1 MILQSDILSIRIQEH
16 INNCYQRMPLVNAVL
31 SGSLPKDVLRRHAK
45 RHHAEIRTFID
56 FKLPERMRLC
66 PTEAITAKK
75 YFSELYIAEQGNFI
89 PGQNHADMF
98 KPVCYKLSISD
109 DELEEEYQSY
119 WPRYRSMLVE
129 HPSYE
134 ILVRELSISC
144 AWESLLAKIGGSLIA
159 SLKNIYG
166 FTGKDLIYFSSHS
179 EVDQQH
185 SEEACKILQ
194 SYISD
199 DHLEQLSLSAI
210 TDTLLEKSYFDF

>member
-1 MILQSDILSIRIQEH
+1 MIMYSDTLAIRIQEH
-16 INNCYQRMPLVNAVL
+16 INNCYQRIPLVNAML
-31 SGSLPKDVLRRHAK
+31 SGSLPKNVLRRHAK

-66 PTEAITAKK
+66 PTEAIAAKK

-109 DELEEEYQSY
+109 NELVEEYQSY

-129 HPSYE
+129 YPSYE

-144 AWESLLAKIGGSLIA
+144 AWESLLASLGGSLIA
-159 SLKNIYG
+159 SLRTTYG
-166 FTGKDLIYFSSHS
+166 FTDKDLIYFCSHS
-179 EVDQQH
+179 EVDKQH
-185 SEEACKILQ
+185 SDNACKILQ
-194 SYISD
+194 SYITD
-199 DHLEQLSLSAI
+199 EHLEQLSLTAI